1 MASRRVREL
10 VCLRVGELASERMR
24 GWPKAGLNLICGL
37 LLLVGCTAV
46 PLANLEAPTPIL
58 VAPTTEPTPTRS
70 PGHLVTPSPPPDS
83 GWQLLRTGLEQR
95 SITLDDGQ
103 GQPKEKLYLL
113 RLEPEAFQF
122 GVAYRPRRPQSLAT
136 WQAET
141 EALLV
146 VNGSYFT
153 EEFVATGLII
163 SDGQA
168 SGTGYGSFA
177 GMLAVT
183 AAGPQLRW
191 LQERPYDPA
200 EPLQH
205 ALQSFP
211 VLVKPGGQVGFPEED
226 GIRSR
231 RTVVGQDRDGRILFI
246 LAPWGSFTL
255 HQLSNFLVGSDLNLE
270 IALNLDGGTSTGLL
284 LADPAQEIPAFV
296 PLPAVITVHER

>member
-1 MASRRVREL
+1 MSVEQASRRVGEWASR
-10 VCLRVGELASERMR
+10 RV
-24 GWPKAGLNLICGL
+24 AGLCLMCN
-37 LLLVGCTAV
+37 LLVLAGCTVV
-46 PLANLEAPTPIL
+46 PFSQAQAPTPIL
-58 VAPTTEPTPTRS
+58 VAPTTEVTPTPVPLHPVTLS
-70 PGHLVTPSPPPDS
+70 PGHLVTPPAPDS

-95 SITLDDGQ
+95 SITLHDEQ
-103 GQPKEKLYLL
+103 GQPKERLYLL
-113 RLEPEAFQF
+113 RLEPEVFQF
-122 GVAYRPRRPQSLAT
+122 GVAYHPRRPQSLAA
-136 WQAET
+136 WRAET

-153 EEFVATGLII
+153 EEFVATGLIVT
-163 SDGQA
+163 DGEA
-168 SGTGYGSFA
+168 SGTSYGSFA

-183 AAGPQLRW
+183 AAGPHLRW

-211 VLVKPGGQVGFPEED
+211 MLVKPGGQVGFPEED

-231 RTVVGQDRDGRILFI
+231 RTVVGQDREGRILFI

-255 HQLSNFLVGSDLNLE
+255 HQLSNFMVGSDLNLE

-284 LADPAQEIPAFV
+284 LADPVQEIPALV